1 MNAENFCYPVPQPP
15 VVAVERCEPADI
27 DSGQVAGRRSVDDP
41 LRKRAAGTPGGRDPD
56 RVESGADEEVGDF
69 GRFAEDELVVGGEA
83 LGAVVEL
90 LDAGHLERGDAQQRV
105 VHQDLEVIPILVQE
119 LEFERIG
126 NRVGRHPRF
135 GFGLEAADDQA
146 ADLFLEVGVAVG
158 VTQDRQVRMHAIDVL
173 ADDVEVF
180 GRVQRDVDPGHRAD
194 LFGPLPRTVDDDLGL
209 DVAYVGAYAAD
220 PPVLRENV

>member
-1 MNAENFCYPVPQPP
+1 MNAEYFRYPVPQPP
-15 VVAVERCEPADI
+15 VVAVERREPADI
-27 DSGQVAGRRSVDDP
+27 DAGQVAGRRSVDDP
-41 LRKRAAGTPGGRDPD
+41 LRERTPGSACGGDAD
-56 RVESGADEEVGDF
+56 RVESGADEEVGDL
-69 GRFAEDELVVGGEA
+69 GGFAEDELVVGGEA

-158 VTQDRQVRMHAIDVL
+158 VTQDRQVRVHAVDVL

-180 GRVQRDVDPGHRAD
+180 GGVQRDVDPGHRAD
-194 LFGPLPRTVDDDLGL
+194 LFGPLAGAVDDDLGL
-209 DVAYVGAYAAD
+209 DVTHVGAYAAD
-220 PPVLRENV
+220 PPVVV